1 MQQRP
6 AQLRAHPLPQ
16 RQLPQRRL
24 HDVPQV
30 QRRRQLV
37 QPPPIAPL
45 VNAVNVAQEVERIAN
60 RHVPP
65 ELHPL
70 PEHRAEAAHMC
81 LPLRPRRAPIH
92 RTAAACR
99 RQNARH
105 QLDERAFARAV
116 RPNQPDEFPA
126 PNAEGY
132 VPERLH
138 LARFPPPQAR
148 DAAMLRLLPPDVGL
162 CQPVCHNERRIC
174 PLLFHALPPLDVRW
188 NFCRHQKSSAIL
200 PRFSSRESDSAA
212 LFFGRCRAFS
222 HIGSVIISSGSC
234 SVNIQSGKNHRISS
248 YIMMAAAIAAFRLS
262 APPRMGRRTRCV
274 AVCCTCSLTPL
285 PSLPMTRANC
295 SATPCRS

>member
-1 MQQRP
+1 MR
-6 AQLRAHPLPQ
+6 
-16 RQLPQRRL
+16 
-24 HDVPQV
+24 
-30 QRRRQLV
+30 
-37 QPPPIAPL
+37 
-45 VNAVNVAQEVERIAN
+45 
-60 RHVPP
+60 
-65 ELHPL
+65 
-70 PEHRAEAAHMC
+70 

-92 RTAAACR
+92 RAAAACR
-99 RQNARH
+99 RQDARH
-105 QLDERAFARAV
+105 QLDERALARAV

-138 LARFPPPQAR
+138 LALLPPPQAR
-148 DAAMLRLLPPDVGL
+148 DAATPRLLPPDVGL

-174 PLLFHALPPLDVRW
+174 PLLFHALPPLDVRTSI
-188 NFCRHQKSSAIL
+188 FLPTPKKQRHPAAFFL
-200 PRFSSRESDSAA
+200 RGNRTALRF
-212 LFFGRCRAFS
+212 FFGRCRAFS
-222 HIGSVIISSGSC
+222 HIGSVIIASNMPP
-234 SVNIQSGKNHRISS
+234 VNIQSGKNHRISS